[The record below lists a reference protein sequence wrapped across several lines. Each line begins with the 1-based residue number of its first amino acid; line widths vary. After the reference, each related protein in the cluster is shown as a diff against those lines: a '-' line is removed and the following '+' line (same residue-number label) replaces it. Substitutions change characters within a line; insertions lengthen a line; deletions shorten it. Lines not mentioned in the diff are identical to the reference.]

1 MMNQRS
7 SNEKQTNMYGTRLQV
22 EVVSRPEG
30 AEDQIYRI
38 YTADMRLC
46 PTYKMASQTPKR
58 HIGIAKNLKNLLISS
73 SSLGSIAISISVS

>member
-22 EVVSRPEG
+22 EVVPQPEG
-30 AEDQIYRI
+30 AEDQIYGI

-46 PTYKMASQTPKR
+46 PPSVQEDGITNSEKTYIYIYIYIYIYS
-58 HIGIAKNLKNLLISS
+58 
-73 SSLGSIAISISVS
+73 

>member
-22 EVVSRPEG
+22 EVVPRPEG

-46 PTYKMASQTPKR
+46 PPSLQDDITNSEKTY
-58 HIGIAKNLKNLLISS
+58 IANT
-73 SSLGSIAISISVS
+73 

>member
-7 SNEKQTNMYGTRLQV
+7 SNEKQTNLYGTRLQV
-22 EVVSRPEG
+22 EVWPQSEG

-46 PTYKMASQTPKR
+46 PTLQY
-58 HIGIAKNLKNLLISS
+58 GITNSEKTY
-73 SSLGSIAISISVS
+73 IANS

>member
-7 SNEKQTNMYGTRLQV
+7 SNEKQTNLYGTRLQV
-22 EVVSRPEG
+22 EVGPQSEG

-46 PTYKMASQTPKR
+46 PTLQD
-58 HIGIAKNLKNLLISS
+58 GITNSEKTY
-73 SSLGSIAISISVS
+73 IANS

>member
-22 EVVSRPEG
+22 EVVPQPEG

-38 YTADMRLC
+38 YTADMQLFPHFTRW
-46 PTYKMASQTPKR
+46 SRTPKR
-58 HIGIAKNLKNLLISS
+58 HI
-73 SSLGSIAISISVS
+73 

>member
-22 EVVSRPEG
+22 EVVPRPEG

-46 PTYKMASQTPKR
+46 PTLQD
-58 HIGIAKNLKNLLISS
+58 GITNSKKTY
-73 SSLGSIAISISVS
+73 IANS

>member
-7 SNEKQTNMYGTRLQV
+7 SNKKQTNLYGTRLQV
-22 EVVSRPEG
+22 EVWPQSEG

-46 PTYKMASQTPKR
+46 PTLQD
-58 HIGIAKNLKNLLISS
+58 GITNSEKTYIVNS
-73 SSLGSIAISISVS
+73 

>member
-22 EVVSRPEG
+22 EVVPRPEG

-46 PTYKMASQTPKR
+46 PTLQD
-58 HIGIAKNLKNLLISS
+58 GITNSEKTYTAGSLSINWSS
-73 SSLGSIAISISVS
+73 YS